1 MLFFKNKKIVFFFSF
16 FVLVTLNDKV
26 FSANIDNK
34 IDSLYFKYH
43 KARLNYEKTEYFKSM
58 KLILETIKD
67 NNSKYKE
74 IDVLCQYLLGNI
86 FEKTNN
92 NEKALLHYTKS
103 LKEYKLDRLSDDNK
117 KLFFNDSI
125 KYSYTDN
132 LLKIGGLFHKLEKI
146 DSAKV
151 YYLKLI
157 NYPFSNKEVNISKA
171 KAYLNLAVID
181 ANNSKLDHAKNY
193 IYKAIEIYGKI
204 NNKPLEAVALGNLAS
219 IYLKEENYKKAKET
233 YKKGLSLIEKD
244 NSSNAINYKRSL
256 YYNLAWTLYLLKDYT
271 AYNYQEKSYIIKDSL
286 RDKEIRR
293 MIEKIY
299 AQQKVDLEKEKTNLV
314 TEQRKLL
321 EAEQNKTNLFL
332 GVLALLVIIISTT
345 IVYNYR
351 LRQNNLKLKLSE
363 TNLLQQQNI
372 EKLKSEAQIKILNA
386 TIDGKEAERKEI
398 AETLHDNV
406 SALLSSANMHL
417 SATKKQFNQ
426 NTPVEIEKTQSIIL
440 EASQKVRDLSH
451 NLVSSI
457 LLKFGLEYAIKDVS
471 KKYSNSELAF
481 HTSANNINRYNQE
494 FEIKIFNVVQE
505 LINNILKHS
514 KAKNAY
520 INLKEKNNQLT
531 ILVKDDGVGFNTSS
545 SSLKDGGI
553 GLNQIEARIHMLNG
567 NFSINSKENSGTTI
581 LIKVP
586 VSHNNKKSSKLT
598 SVS

>member
-1 MLFFKNKKIVFFFSF
+1 MIISSQSLCYSKDSSFKYISSIIQKNDSVSAIYKKCLKLYNNKKYREALKESLS
-16 FVLVTLNDKV
+16 LVQQIEKTDNNILLGKTN
-26 FSANIDNK
+26 FLIANI
-34 IDSLYFKYH
+34 F
-43 KARLNYEKTEYFKSM
+43 
-58 KLILETIKD
+58 
-67 NNSKYKE
+67 
-74 IDVLCQYLLGNI
+74 
-86 FEKTNN
+86 
-92 NEKALLHYTKS
+92 
-103 LKEYKLDRLSDDNK
+103 
-117 KLFFNDSI
+117 
-125 KYSYTDN
+125 
-132 LLKIGGLFHKLEKI
+132 
-146 DSAKV
+146 
-151 YYLKLI
+151 
-157 NYPFSNKEVNISKA
+157 
-171 KAYLNLAVID
+171 
-181 ANNSKLDHAKNY
+181 
-193 IYKAIEIYGKI
+193 GKI
-204 NNKPLEAVALGNLAS
+204 NNHQKSILFYKKNLLLNYTNDLSKIKEIKRLNDNYAPTLLNIGSQYQYLGKSDSAKYYYKKLILLPELNTKQSSIIATAYSNLS
-219 IYLKEENYKKAKET
+219 GILFREKKIEKAKE
-233 YKKGLSLIEKD
+233 YALKAIKIHRNNNNKVNEASALNNLANIYLIEK
-244 NSSNAINYKRSL
+244 NYEKAKEFYFKGVNLIEKNSSSNAFKFKEDL
-256 YYNLAWTLYLLKDYT
+256 YFNLAWTLYKLKDYK
-271 AYNYQEKSYIIKDSL
+271 AYDYQEKSYAIKDDL

-293 MIEKIY
+293 MIEEVY
-299 AQQKVDLEKEKTNLV
+299 AQQKVNLEKEKTNLV

-321 EAEQNKTNLFL
+321 EAEQNKTNLYL
-332 GVLALLVIIISTT
+332 GALALLVIIISTT

-417 SATKKQFNQ
+417 SATKKQFSQ

-471 KKYSNSELAF
+471 KKYSNSELTF

-586 VSHNNKKSSKLT
+586 VSHKNKKSSKLT